1 MKIPRDLSAKVLIK
15 ALKKY
20 GYEVLRQSGS
30 HISLVTQEF
39 GEHHIT
45 IPNHNPL
52 KLGTLSGILQSIAE
66 HRHTTKQEIM
76 NELFD

>member
-20 GYEVLRQSGS
+20 GYEIARQTGS
-30 HISLVTQEF
+30 HITLTTHLKGVN
-39 GEHHIT
+39 HIT

-52 KLGTLSGILQSIAE
+52 KIGTLSSVLQHVAE
-66 HRHTTKQEIM
+66 HFGKTRQELMDEI
-76 NELFD
+76 F